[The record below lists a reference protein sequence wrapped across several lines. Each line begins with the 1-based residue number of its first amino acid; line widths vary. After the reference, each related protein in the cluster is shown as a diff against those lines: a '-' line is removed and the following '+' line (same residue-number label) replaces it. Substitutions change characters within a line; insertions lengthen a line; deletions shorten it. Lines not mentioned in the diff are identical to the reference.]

1 MRLQHRRTR
10 SRPER
15 VRRSRPGHPFRGLE
29 GTPRMRRRRIRPIA
43 GQDRSARVTAPGRV
57 VARMRLMPGPRH
69 RICRYGRTWISL
81 CGSAGAGL
89 SLPSEAASCG
99 RGHGQAGPGAA
110 FDQSATAPALGD
122 LAPVSARSAPR
133 RTTWGFQCASDG
145 AGWRAAARHLS
156 PALPG
161 RGQVAGACR
170 SVHANRLPCGFR
182 QLTLL
187 QGRRTIGTSDFQAEC
202 GTYSPARVATPA
214 GFEPATYRL
223 GGGCSILL
231 SYGADAGPFSWQ
243 IGSRARGGATFRN
256 IRACR
261 GR

>member
-133 RTTWGFQCASDG
+133 RTIWGGNVLRMVPGDEP
-145 AGWRAAARHLS
+145 L
-156 PALPG
+156 PAIYHPPYPG
-161 RGQVAGACR
+161 GVR
-170 SVHANRLPCGFR
+170 
-182 QLTLL
+182 
-187 QGRRTIGTSDFQAEC
+187 
-202 GTYSPARVATPA
+202 
-214 GFEPATYRL
+214 
-223 GGGCSILL
+223 
-231 SYGADAGPFSWQ
+231 
-243 IGSRARGGATFRN
+243 SRARVGLFMRTGCHAGFVS
-256 IRACR
+256 
-261 GR
+261 